1 MNRFS
6 ARKMPIS
13 EIENGEQLENVI
25 ATRLGA
31 AGRVRVLGTVMK
43 KFLSPKYGF
52 FVLDDTTGT
61 MRVKAFQ
68 DDLKEVESVAE
79 GSLVDVIGRV
89 REYNGERYINFEAV
103 SLVTDPNMIS
113 LRLLEIASEARKLA
127 SVKPYFGTPEAL
139 DAARRAGIAMEAVEG
154 VLRQKGN
161 DDEKKRVMELI
172 SASDEGYGASYQKL
186 LATSGLSEGAL
197 ETAINALLSDGV
209 CYEPKPGFIKK
220 L

>member
-6 ARKMPIS
+6 ARKIPIG
-13 EIENGEQLENVI
+13 EIENGEQMESII
-25 ATRLGA
+25 ATRLGG

-43 KFLSPKYGF
+43 KFMSPKYGF

-68 DDLKEVESVAE
+68 DDLKEVESVPE

-89 REYNGERYINFEAV
+89 REYNGERYINFESV
-103 SLVTDPNMIS
+103 SLVTDPNMLS

-139 DAARRAGIAMEAVEG
+139 GAARKAGLAVEALEG
-154 VLRQKGN
+154 VLREKGSE
-161 DDEKKRVMELI
+161 DEKKKVMELI
-172 SASDEGYGASYQKL
+172 ASSDEGNGASYQKL
-186 LATSGLSEGAL
+186 LDTSGLPEGSL
-197 ETAINALLSDGV
+197 EAVINALLSDGV